1 MDLGFVPK
9 KSEARQEI
17 VDGMPGSASGW
28 LRDTLKC
35 EGQVIQSPKEFTSR
49 LQQATA
55 TGNMERAMKA
65 IQNIPM
71 HDDIENLTI
80 PEAEEMI
87 EEALE
92 ELSFSTDPELARALR
107 FLAPPGYQAI
117 VELCG
122 ENGRSKR
129 RNANATNWTPEEDE
143 IRIYFERVDGEDEDD
158 EEPSRGDIGNGRSVL
173 QGRGRGPRSV
183 SGSVSA
189 YENGNV
195 VNGNVSNGNVDDSV
209 GQLPPDIDERIK
221 DLCATLAEAERGGHA
236 FIALKWF
243 RDSFLPR
250 KSFHWNQSP
259 ESRQMILAE
268 AILRGVVLT
277 SKIPNPKTP
286 AYPTTTIRLN
296 RAEAGVPEE
305 AQRFRPVAV
314 HGDIGNLML
323 DDERGNL

>member
-1 MDLGFVPK
+1 M
-9 KSEARQEI
+9 KSISAAP
-17 VDGMPGSASGW
+17 VDFS
-28 LRDTLKC
+28 
-35 EGQVIQSPKEFTSR
+35 
-49 LQQATA
+49 
-55 TGNMERAMKA
+55 
-65 IQNIPM
+65 
-71 HDDIENLTI
+71 IENMTI
-80 PEAEEMI
+80 PEAEEI
-87 EEALE
+87 VEEALE
-92 ELSFSTDPELARALR
+92 ELSFSTDPALVRALR

-129 RNANATNWTPEEDE
+129 RTANASTWTPEEDE
-143 IRIYFERVDGEDEDD
+143 VRIYFERIDESGAGEDGDDEDD
-158 EEPSRGDIGNGRSVL
+158 DSIGNGNLAR
-173 QGRGRGPRSV
+173 P
-183 SGSVSA
+183 A
-189 YENGNV
+189 YQARQRAAARPAMHAFED
-195 VNGNVSNGNVDDSV
+195 GNVDDAP
-209 GQLPPDIDERIK
+209 GGLPPDIDDRIRE
-221 DLCATLAEAERGGHA
+221 LCATLAEAERGGHA

-250 KSFHWNQSP
+250 KSYHWNQNP

-314 HGDIGNLML
+314 QGESLTAVL
-323 DDERGNL
+323 DDDRGNQ

>member
-1 MDLGFVPK
+1 
-9 KSEARQEI
+9 
-17 VDGMPGSASGW
+17 
-28 LRDTLKC
+28 
-35 EGQVIQSPKEFTSR
+35 
-49 LQQATA
+49 
-55 TGNMERAMKA
+55 MKA
-65 IQNIPM
+65 IQKT
-71 HDDIENLTI
+71 HLHEDVENLTI

-92 ELSFSTDPELARALR
+92 ELSFSTDPGLSRALR

-129 RNANATNWTPEEDE
+129 RNANADSWTPEEDE
-143 IRIYFERVDGEDEDD
+143 VRIYFEPVNEDGGDVDDADYDQDVRHTAQPRARASRAAAAAFEDGNVAD
-158 EEPSRGDIGNGRSVL
+158 GNG
-173 QGRGRGPRSV
+173 
-183 SGSVSA
+183 
-189 YENGNV
+189 N
-195 VNGNVSNGNVDDSV
+195 
-209 GQLPPDIDERIK
+209 LPPDIDDRIK
-221 DLCATLAEAERGGHA
+221 ELCATLAEAERGGHA

-250 KSFHWNQSP
+250 KAFSWNQNP

-268 AILRGVVLT
+268 AILRGVVMT

-314 HGDIGNLML
+314 HGEALTATL
-323 DDERGNL
+323 DDDRGNQ